1 MNPSS
6 KICAQLYQ
14 LAEEYNG
21 QNVVRNLSD
30 VDVLIIQR
38 LEEAD
43 YILRRNAKN
52 YRKNMAWLRQML
64 GASRFSEDG
73 RAWEI
78 RRQLTQTYFNTF
90 DREKTFSLARN
101 YALAA
106 LDRLVAQSLSRETLD
121 DDILRTMTA
130 SVLIDNFFGAKLEET
145 ELDLSLLAQLMQYG
159 SEYSFVPHGRTGKL
173 YRERLL
179 QLTELRKKM
188 LHALHYFR
196 DGRAPSTSLLDDLLD
211 ADRRMEDRVVLEHEL
226 MAFIAAGSETSAAA
240 MGWLCYLLAKHP
252 DIQERL
258 RSLAKNFWLTRQ
270 PSWQDLSSLEPL
282 SQFVSETLRLY
293 PPTPIVARY
302 AIDADQLGDK
312 NIEAGQNVMISFIGV
327 QHDRRFRADPWALNI
342 DSHKNQKISG
352 GNMAFSI
359 GPRICGG
366 KHFAMVEVTTF
377 LSVFLDKVRL
387 ELTSDAPPVFHWKS
401 QMLREGGQPVRFHWL
416 DAKISSANTMT
427 A

>member
-6 KICAQLYQ
+6 KICSQLYQ
-14 LAEEYNG
+14 LANEYNG
-21 QNVVRNLSD
+21 QNVVRNLSGI
-30 VDVLIIQR
+30 DVLIIQR

-43 YILRRNAKN
+43 YVLRRNSKN

-90 DREKTFSLARN
+90 EREKAFRLARN
-101 YALAA
+101 YAFTA
-106 LDRLVAQSLSRETLD
+106 LDRLVAQSPTRETLD
-121 DDILRTMTA
+121 DDVLRTMTA
-130 SVLIDNFFGAKLEET
+130 SVLIDNFFATKLEET

-159 SEYSFVPHGRTGKL
+159 SEYSFIPHGRTGNL

-179 QLTELRKKM
+179 QLADLRKKM
-188 LHALHYFR
+188 LHALRYFR
-196 DGRAPSTSLLDDLLD
+196 DGQAPKTPLLDDLLI

-226 MAFIAAGSETSAAA
+226 MAFIAAGSETSAATT
-240 MGWLCYLLAKHP
+240 GWLCYLLAKHP

-258 RSLAKNFWLTRQ
+258 RSIAKTFWLSPQ
-270 PSWQDLSSLEPL
+270 PSWKELSSLEPL

-293 PPTPIVARY
+293 PPTPIIARY
-302 AIDADQLGDK
+302 AIEPDQLGEK

-327 QHDRRFRADPWALNI
+327 QHDRRFRPDPWALNI
-342 DSHKNQKISG
+342 DNHKNQKISG
-352 GNMAFSI
+352 ENMAFSI

-377 LSVFLDKVRL
+377 LSVFLDKVRM

-401 QMLREGGQPVRFHWL
+401 QMLREGGQPVRFQWL
-416 DAKISSANTMT
+416 DAKTQSRH
-427 A
+427 

>member
-1 MNPSS
+1 MNTSS
-6 KICAQLYQ
+6 EICAQLYQ
-14 LAEEYNG
+14 LAEEHNG
-21 QNVVRNLSD
+21 QNVVRNLSGI
-30 VDVLIIQR
+30 DVLILQR

-43 YILRRNAKN
+43 YVLRRNSKN

-73 RAWEI
+73 HAWEI

-90 DREKTFSLARN
+90 EREKAFRLARN
-101 YALAA
+101 YAVTA
-106 LDRLVAQSLSRETLD
+106 LDRLVDQIPTHETLD

-159 SEYSFVPHGRTGKL
+159 AEYSFIPHGRTGNL

-179 QLTELRKKM
+179 QLADLRKEM
-188 LHALHYFR
+188 LRALRYFR
-196 DGRAPSTSLLDDLLD
+196 DGHAPRTPLLDDLLN
-211 ADRRMEDRVVLEHEL
+211 ADRRIEDRVVLEHEL
-226 MAFIAAGSETSAAA
+226 MAFIAAGSETSAAT
-240 MGWLCYLLAKHP
+240 MGWVCYLLAKHP

-258 RSLAKNFWLTRQ
+258 RLIAKKFWLSPQ
-270 PSWQDLSSLEPL
+270 PSWKELSSLEPL

-302 AIDADQLGDK
+302 AIEADQLGEK
-312 NIEAGQNVMISFIGV
+312 NIDAGQNVMISFIGI
-327 QHDRRFRADPWALNI
+327 QHDKRFRADPWALNI
-342 DSHKNQKISG
+342 DDHKKQKVSG
-352 GNMAFSI
+352 ENMAFSI

-387 ELTSDAPPVFHWKS
+387 ELTSDTPPVFHWKS
-401 QMLREGGQPVRFHWL
+401 QMLRKGGQPVRFQWL
-416 DAKISSANTMT
+416 DAKTKT
-427 A
+427 RH